1 MADASSAEAASAKP
15 AVEQPSAPD
24 LPISVLLVEDEALI
38 RISTADFLQDA
49 GMTVIEAGS
58 AAEAL
63 AAAGSDP
70 IDILVTDVHLPE
82 MSGLQLAL
90 KLRETLADLPV
101 IFATGDRNVPGSE
114 TLGNTALIT
123 KPYDYELLTA
133 RIRAMVAPR
142 SGG

>member
-1 MADASSAEAASAKP
+1 
-15 AVEQPSAPD
+15 
-24 LPISVLLVEDEALI
+24 
-38 RISTADFLQDA
+38 
-49 GMTVIEAGS
+49 GMTVVEAGS

-63 AAAGSDP
+63 AAGGSQT

-90 KLRETLADLPV
+90 KLRETLTDLPV

-114 TLGNTALIT
+114 ELGRTALIT
-123 KPYDYELLTA
+123 KPYDYELLTT
-133 RIRAMVAPR
+133 RIRSMVTPR